1 MKGNEKMRKCMRCG
15 TEMVESGHI
24 TGAGFKLNDREF
36 KTYPIKT
43 AICPKCHE
51 VSLYIEEGEF
61 GKMTGKPPVA
71 KHI

>member
-1 MKGNEKMRKCMRCG
+1 MI
-15 TEMVESGHI
+15 ESGHI

-43 AICPKCHE
+43 AVCPKCHE
-51 VSLYIEEGEF
+51 ISLYLEDLEF
-61 GKMTGKPPVA
+61 DKMTGRAVIP

>member
-1 MKGNEKMRKCMRCG
+1 MRKCARCG
-15 TEMVESGHI
+15 TEMIESGHI
-24 TGAGFKLNDREF
+24 TGAGFKLNDREL

-51 VSLYIEEGEF
+51 VSLYIEEQEF
-61 GKMTGKPPVA
+61 QKMIGRAVIP